1 MYSINPSADKMK
13 KTFIVELDTDK
24 TLDEA
29 IFYALCGLDHCRD
42 KSLITGVVRLEI
54 ARAKLDVA
62 VDALNKEV
70 ASWMNNKDK

>member
-1 MYSINPSADKMK
+1 MYSIHPSADKMK
-13 KTFIVELDTDK
+13 KTFTIELDTDK
-24 TLDEA
+24 TLDNA
-29 IFYALCGLDHCRD
+29 IFYALCGLAHCRD
-42 KSLITGVVRLEI
+42 KSLITGVARLEI

>member
-29 IFYALCGLDHCRD
+29 IKYLQDNPVKKTWEGSESYVATWQEQQNKTIED
-42 KSLITGVVRLEI
+42 LIKYKREHFQ
-54 ARAKLDVA
+54 
-62 VDALNKEV
+62 
-70 ASWMNNKDK
+70 